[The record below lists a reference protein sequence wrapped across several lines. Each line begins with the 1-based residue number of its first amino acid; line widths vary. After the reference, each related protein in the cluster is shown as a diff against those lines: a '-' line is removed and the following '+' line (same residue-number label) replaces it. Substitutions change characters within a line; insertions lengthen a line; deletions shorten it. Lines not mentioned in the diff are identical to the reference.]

1 MGIHGLA
8 IRATGDNVTERIGA
22 KRGTKAEV
30 INATK
35 QEQQVESAI
44 GATHHRNSSSP
55 TPRLTFFGD
64 VSFLNASVTPI
75 HIFNQLPGSRSD
87 VDRYGRNSHTE
98 DGVGR
103 TGFFFMNVSN
113 LSMVNDYR

>member
-1 MGIHGLA
+1 MGIHSLA

-22 KRGTKAEV
+22 ERGTRLATM
-30 INATK
+30 INATE
-35 QEQQVESAI
+35 QEQQLESAI
-44 GATHHRNSSSP
+44 GAAHHRDWSSP

-75 HIFNQLPGSRSD
+75 HIVNQLPGARSD
-87 VDRYGRNSHTE
+87 VDRHGRNSHTE

-103 TGFFFMNVSN
+103 TKFSMTVSN
-113 LSMVNDYR
+113 LCMLESC